1 MSNRIE
7 KLEPIEFIK
16 RFEQLLLDKETNR
29 ILIRGYF
36 DDDKLLLVFSC
47 LYDLKEFNKGTIVI
61 GNTTVPNEREFLE
74 RGLREVVPRFNL
86 RDSFNVYGMITN
98 FVQWRRNRDFPFGF
112 EKDFAVFHPVQSVLD
127 GTEFSEFC
135 AALKNVR
142 ARKNILITTNDVNN
156 NAEKLYPHIDST
168 LILDTTSINKEHEKT
183 YKVIQSNLQA
193 EHKVLP
199 Y

>member
-7 KLEPIEFIK
+7 KLKPKEFIK

-86 RDSFNVYGMITN
+86 RDSFNMYGMITN

-112 EKDFAVFHPVQSVLD
+112 DKDFAVFHPVQSVLD
-127 GTEFSEFC
+127 GTDFPKFC

-168 LILDTTSINKEHEKT
+168 LILDTTSVNKEHEKT

-193 EHKVLP
+193 DHKVLP

>member
-1 MSNRIE
+1 MSSRIE
-7 KLEPIEFIK
+7 KFEPKEFIK
-16 RFEQLLLDKETNR
+16 RFKELLLDKETNR

-47 LYDLKEFNKGTIVI
+47 LYYLEEFNKGTVVI
-61 GNTTVPNEREFLE
+61 GNTTVPYERQFLE
-74 RGLREVVPRFNL
+74 KGLREVVPKFNL
-86 RDSFNVYGMITN
+86 RDSFNVYGMIIN
-98 FVQWRRNRDFPFGF
+98 FVQWKRNRDLPFGVD
-112 EKDFAVFHPVQSVLD
+112 KDFALFHPVQSVLD
-127 GTEFSEFC
+127 GKDFPKFC
-135 AALKNVR
+135 ATIKNVR

-193 EHKVLP
+193 DHKVLP

>member
-7 KLEPIEFIK
+7 KLEPKEFIK

-86 RDSFNVYGMITN
+86 RDSFNVYGMIIN
-98 FVQWRRNRDFPFGF
+98 FVQWKRNRDLPFGF
-112 EKDFAVFHPVQSVLD
+112 DKDFALFHPVQSVLD
-127 GTEFSEFC
+127 GKDFPKFC
-135 AALKNVR
+135 GTIKNVK
-142 ARKNILITTNDVNN
+142 AKKNILITTNDFNN
-156 NAEKLYPHIDST
+156 TAEKLYPYIDAT
-168 LILDTTSINKEHEKT
+168 LILDTTRVNEEHKKT

-193 EHKVLP
+193 DHKVLP